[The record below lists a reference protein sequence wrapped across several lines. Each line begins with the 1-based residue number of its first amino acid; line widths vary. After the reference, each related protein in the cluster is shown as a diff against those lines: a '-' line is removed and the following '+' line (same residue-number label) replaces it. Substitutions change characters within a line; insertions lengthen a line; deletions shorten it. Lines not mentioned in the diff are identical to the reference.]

1 MSDKGSQGR
10 GGKEKEKKKMSGRK
24 GKKEK
29 ERSKTIFPRVGDPQA
44 QIVLSA

>member
-1 MSDKGSQGR
+1 MSVKGSQGR
-10 GGKEKEKKKMSGRK
+10 GGKEKEREKHGAG

-29 ERSKTIFPRVGDPQA
+29 ERSETIFSRVGDPQA